1 LPVLLV
7 VRQLAGKCS
16 QIRDLVGAQLVPQAH
31 APALAAAGQFV
42 VTVLEQQ
49 VSPGVEVLPSLPD
62 AVAAHVLLM
71 AASHWFGVARAGQ
84 SALPAVAEAPFV
96 PAVVEALL
104 MAERAEG
111 ERHAPLQA
119 VVLEAAYPRPGE
131 QLAAVQPDEA
141 AQLCPAKQG
150 WALPELVRSRTV
162 RQNPVLS
169 ALRGPLEPW

>member
-1 LPVLLV
+1 
-7 VRQLAGKCS
+7 
-16 QIRDLVGAQLVPQAH
+16 VGAQLVPQAH

-84 SALPAVAEAPFV
+84 SALPAVAEAPFA

-119 VVLEAAYPRPGE
+119 AAAHPRPGE